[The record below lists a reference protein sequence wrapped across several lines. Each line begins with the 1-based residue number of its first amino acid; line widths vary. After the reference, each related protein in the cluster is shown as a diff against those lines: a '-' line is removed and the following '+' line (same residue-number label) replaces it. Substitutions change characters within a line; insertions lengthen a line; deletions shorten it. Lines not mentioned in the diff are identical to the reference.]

1 MQIKKPPVIQECRGG
16 ILADEMGMGK
26 TIEVLSLLAKDKDDR
41 LLANVK
47 CKGGK
52 GTSINV
58 EVNKNIGKDTQCDE
72 SDRLQ
77 TLIVVPM
84 SVLAQWGNEIKS
96 HVKGLTHY
104 TYYSNDKDVEL
115 HRLKQYDVV
124 LTTYG
129 TISHESQ
136 KYFTQNEHPANSSYS
151 VQSTFLAPKSIVHSS
166 PCPLFTIKWRRV
178 VLDEAHT
185 IKNRSTLVAQGCN
198 RIDATRRW
206 CVTGTPMQNG
216 IQDLYSLIKFL
227 NHQPWSVPLWW
238 NRVIKKPFDDGD
250 EKAKERLRAV
260 LGPIILRRTKDTI
273 DRSTGKSIV
282 TLPKRSIHLHPV
294 QFSRAENEFYQSLY
308 QRSKAEFDGYVAS
321 GTLANNYATILTLL
335 LRLRQACD
343 HPFLVLGKSS
353 GSAGVNEGK
362 KKYVSKLYRQFMSS
376 ANGKGSNGD
385 NQETEE
391 SMTSSSGRPSNAALA
406 SQPEFIR
413 NLFTELEKDGVS
425 KMECPVCLDPP
436 DNGVLT
442 PCGHLLCRE
451 CLFGSLQYFG
461 GAKCPVCRAKVD
473 MKTVV
478 PINDTIDVTAA
489 PTMDDLQSNGKKIRS
504 AKLDA
509 MVRIL
514 H

>member
-1 MQIKKPPVIQECRGG
+1 M
-16 ILADEMGMGK
+16 
-26 TIEVLSLLAKDKDDR
+26 
-41 LLANVK
+41 
-47 CKGGK
+47 
-52 GTSINV
+52 
-58 EVNKNIGKDTQCDE
+58 
-72 SDRLQ
+72 
-77 TLIVVPM
+77 
-84 SVLAQWGNEIKS
+84 
-96 HVKGLTHY
+96 Y
-104 TYYSNDKDVEL
+104 
-115 HRLKQYDVV
+115 
-124 LTTYG
+124 
-129 TISHESQ
+129 
-136 KYFTQNEHPANSSYS
+136 
-151 VQSTFLAPKSIVHSS
+151 
-166 PCPLFTIKWRRV
+166 
-178 VLDEAHT
+178 
-185 IKNRSTLVAQGCN
+185 RSKV
-198 RIDATRRW
+198 
-206 CVTGTPMQNG
+206 
-216 IQDLYSLIKFL
+216 SLIKFL

-260 LGPIILRRTKDTI
+260 SGPIILRRTKDTI

-413 NLFTELEKDGVS
+413 NLFTEL
-425 KMECPVCLDPP
+425 LP
-436 DNGVLT
+436 D
-442 PCGHLLCRE
+442 
-451 CLFGSLQYFG
+451 F
-461 GAKCPVCRAKVD
+461 
-473 MKTVV
+473 
-478 PINDTIDVTAA
+478 
-489 PTMDDLQSNGKKIRS
+489 
-504 AKLDA
+504 
-509 MVRIL
+509 
-514 H
+514 